1 MIGNATYI
9 THMLAQFV
17 DGASRVNLL
26 HDLRGV
32 FSNIWAFFF
41 PGCGIIPRIDFVF
54 RFH

>member
-1 MIGNATYI
+1 
-9 THMLAQFV
+9 
-17 DGASRVNLL
+17 
-26 HDLRGV
+26 V